1 MRGYDIPFLAG
12 GDMVKFITAGQD
24 LVAVAKALCGSD
36 QVPVVDEKTQ
46 MFQILRV
53 FNEI

>member
-1 MRGYDIPFLAG
+1 
-12 GDMVKFITAGQD
+12 MVKFITAGQD
-24 LVAVAKALCGSD
+24 LAAVANALYGSE
-36 QVPVVDEKTQ
+36 QMRVMAEKTQ